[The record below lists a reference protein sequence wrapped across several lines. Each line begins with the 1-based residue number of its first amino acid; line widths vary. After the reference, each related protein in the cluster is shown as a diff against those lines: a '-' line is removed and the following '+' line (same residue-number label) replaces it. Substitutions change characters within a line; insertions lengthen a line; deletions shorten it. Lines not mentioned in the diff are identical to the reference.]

1 MRARAPSGQ
10 TNILKQDFHG
20 LNFSS
25 NEKFICK
32 VQGKIKTKTVPE
44 KEMNM
49 GEKTKINH
57 S

>member
-1 MRARAPSGQ
+1 MRDRAPSGQ

-32 VQGKIKTKTVPE
+32 AQGKIKTKTVPE
-44 KEMNM
+44 RDEHGGKNQ
-49 GEKTKINH
+49 N
-57 S
+57 